1 MQITPFLIV
10 LQVEYIANAGHDAMK
25 TRTPAIGVLVSIILF
40 VFSVVRW
47 IILQHLFL
55 ESLKRLIAVRFALR
69 TGVDYCMYQTQ
80 LIRTLGT
87 WRVHVMNQLFQLQG

>member
-1 MQITPFLIV
+1 
-10 LQVEYIANAGHDAMK
+10 MK

-55 ESLKRLIAVRFALR
+55 ESIIRLIAILFALR
-69 TGVDYCMYQTQ
+69 AGIDYRLYQAQ
-80 LIRTLGT
+80 FVRTLGT
-87 WRVHVMNQLFQLQG
+87 WRFHVMNQLFYFQW